1 MTARTH
7 PGSKDGGS
15 RPSSGSDSE
24 SVADQLA
31 VHVNQRI
38 QRRRLRQQ
46 VRSLVQAGAY
56 ADAIAFL
63 DELLAHEP
71 AAQDFNNR
79 GYLLARLGHHEAAI
93 ADYSAALALNPNLDA
108 AYHNRANSYAA
119 VGDAD
124 ASLADYDRAIDLNPL
139 NLRSRLNQS
148 ILYRQMQRYGQA
160 RELLEESLWLALN
173 VLDPYQVPHL
183 AGLVAHLYAE
193 QGRIHHLLGSW
204 NAAIADYQRSLHHL
218 PTMPNP
224 RSEQAQLRAQ
234 VSDWLT
240 TLINPLS
247 A

>member
-7 PGSKDGGS
+7 PDSKDNGS
-15 RPSSGSDSE
+15 RPSSGAGSE

-31 VHVNQRI
+31 GQLDQRI

-46 VRSLVQAGAY
+46 VRSLVQGGSY
-56 ADAIAFL
+56 ADAIACL
-63 DELLAHEP
+63 DELLAQEP
-71 AAQDFNNR
+71 TAHDFSNR
-79 GYLLARLGHHEAAI
+79 GYLRALLGHHAAAI
-93 ADYSAALALNPNLDA
+93 ADYSAALDLNPTLDA

-119 VGDAD
+119 LGNSEA
-124 ASLADYDRAIDLNPL
+124 ALLDYDRALDLNPL
-139 NLRSRLNQS
+139 NLKPRLNQS

-173 VLDPYQVPHL
+173 VLDLRQSPHL
-183 AGLVAHLYAE
+183 ATLVAHLYAE

-204 NAAIADYQRSLHHL
+204 NAAIADYQRALDAL
-218 PTMPNP
+218 PTPVEP

-234 VSDWLT
+234 ISNWLT
-240 TLINPLS
+240 TLLNPLS